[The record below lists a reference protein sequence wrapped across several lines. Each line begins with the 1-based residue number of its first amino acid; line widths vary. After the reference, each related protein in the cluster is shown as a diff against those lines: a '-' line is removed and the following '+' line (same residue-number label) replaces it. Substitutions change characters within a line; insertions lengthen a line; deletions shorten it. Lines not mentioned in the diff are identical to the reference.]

1 MSKVFGASNSD
12 SSGSAQIQDTSQ
24 QSVSIVATGI
34 PGFDEI
40 LGQGLPAGNLYLVSG
55 VLGSNSSLF
64 VQQILYN
71 TLIAKAKVTYYTVEQ
86 ASTDIIQ
93 DMQLFGM
100 DVQQYVDDGSW
111 VFARVLPANL
121 KKIMEALPEVPME
134 QRIDVHESLSG
145 LMNHFHDS
153 AKEGRNTAIHLPYL
167 VRSFSLEEI
176 QNLLFFMTGV
186 ARKYGGIHF
195 LLLTEGAHD
204 QETVITIKDAAD
216 SVLDVT
222 TSVRGSDVENIV
234 TIQKIRNMKLTTRII
249 RLAMRENGLATETIR
264 RVQ

>member
-1 MSKVFGASNSD
+1 MSKVFGASSSD
-12 SSGSAQIQDTSQ
+12 SGSAQIQDTSQ
-24 QSVSIVATGI
+24 QQALGVIATGI

-40 LGQGLPAGNLYLVSG
+40 LGQGLPAGNLYLISG
-55 VLGSNSSLF
+55 VLGSNASLF

-71 TLIAKAKVTYYTVEQ
+71 TLIGKAKVTYYTVEQ

-93 DMQLFGM
+93 DMQLYGM
-100 DVQQYVDDGSW
+100 NVQQYVDDGSW

-167 VRSFSLEEI
+167 IRNFSLEEN
-176 QNLLFFMTGV
+176 QNQLLFMTGV

-204 QETVITIKDAAD
+204 QSTVITIKDAVD
-216 SVLDVT
+216 SVFDVA
-222 TSVRGSDVENIV
+222 TSVRGSDVENVV
-234 TIQKIRNMKLTTRII
+234 TIQKIRNMKLAARII
-249 RLAMRENGLATETIR
+249 RLAMRDNGLATETIR